1 MILAEFLRSAS
12 IPYMMGVKRV
22 YMSVDIDK
30 LDESVL
36 GSDSPDPLRFAFVKK
51 HSAHA
56 GGASVPVPSSQ
67 QQVIFSSIT
76 ANSIKATNK
85 RCLYIHV
92 PFCRVRCTFCNFF
105 QNAAS
110 RTLVDEYFEALM
122 QELREKAAL
131 PWTQNG
137 IFHAVYIGG
146 GTPTDLSPIQVRV
159 LGQAIRDHFPL
170 AADCE
175 ITLEGRINRFSDE
188 LYQGALDG
196 GFNRFS
202 FGVQSF
208 NTQVRRSA
216 KRLDDREDVLKRVS
230 EIAKED
236 KIPVIID
243 LLYGLPYQTKEVLEQ
258 DLNDFLSTGAHGLDL
273 YQLVVGGSAPMLN
286 LVEKGK
292 IPPPATTPEKA
303 GMYELGVNFMA
314 KHHMKQLSVNH
325 WAIDNRERSL
335 YNSLAK
341 TYAEVLPIGC
351 GAGGNIGGYG
361 MMQHRTL
368 ETYIKAVKEGQ
379 STIAMM
385 MKQSPLEPLFSAL
398 KSAFD
403 RGIVQANQLPS
414 FMGEDAFGFLL
425 PLFKVWQAK
434 GLVQLH
440 ERSAVL
446 TLAGSFWA
454 VSLAQSCIQ
463 VLTSEMN
470 ETVPKASN
478 N

>member
-1 MILAEFLRSAS
+1 
-12 IPYMMGVKRV
+12 
-22 YMSVDIDK
+22 MSVDIHNY
-30 LDESVL
+30 DELTL
-36 GSDSPDPLRFAFVKK
+36 GSNNPDALRFAFAKK
-51 HSAHA
+51 QSAHA
-56 GGASVPVPSSQ
+56 GGMSVPVPPPQ
-67 QQVIFSSIT
+67 QGAILSNIT
-76 ANSIKATNK
+76 SGTGREGGK

-110 RTLVDEYFEALM
+110 RKLVDEYFDALM
-122 QELREKAAL
+122 TELREKAAL
-131 PWTQNG
+131 PWTQSG

-146 GTPTDLSPIQVRV
+146 GTPTDLSPEQVRT

-216 KRLDDREDVLKRVS
+216 KRLDDREDVLKRIS
-230 EIAKED
+230 ELAKED

-243 LLYGLPYQTKEVLEQ
+243 LLYGLPYQTTEILEQ
-258 DLNDFLSTGAHGLDL
+258 DLKDFMSTGAHGLDL

-314 KHHMKQLSVNH
+314 EHHMKQLSVNH

-341 TYAEVLPIGC
+341 TYAEVLPVGC

-368 ETYIKAVKEGQ
+368 DTYIKAVNEGQ
-379 STIAMM
+379 SAVAMM
-385 MKQSPLEPLFSAL
+385 MKQSQLEPLFAAL
-398 KSAFD
+398 KSGFD
-403 RGIVQANQLPS
+403 RGIVQSSKLPT
-414 FMGEDAFGFLL
+414 FMGENTFDYLT
-425 PLFKVWQAK
+425 PLFKVWQDK
-434 GLVQLH
+434 GLIELK
-440 ERSAVL
+440 ERSLVL

-454 VSLAQSCIQ
+454 VSLAQACIQ
-463 VLTSEMN
+463 VLTSEMKQAM
-470 ETVPKASN
+470 PKVSN

>member
-1 MILAEFLRSAS
+1 
-12 IPYMMGVKRV
+12 
-22 YMSVDIDK
+22 MSVDIDK
-30 LDESVL
+30 FDESVL

-56 GGASVPVPSSQ
+56 GGASVPVPPPQ
-67 QQVIFSSIT
+67 QAGVLSSIT
-76 ANSIKATNK
+76 SDQNVRNNK

-110 RTLVDEYFEALM
+110 RKLVDEYFATLM
-122 QELREKAAL
+122 QDLKEKAAL
-131 PWTQNG
+131 PWTQSG

-146 GTPTDLSPIQVRV
+146 GTPTDLSPEQVRV
-159 LGQAIRDHFPL
+159 LGQAIHDYFPL
-170 AADCE
+170 ASDCE

-216 KRLDDREDVLKRVS
+216 KRLDDREDVLIRVS
-230 EIAKED
+230 ELAKED

-243 LLYGLPYQTKEVLEQ
+243 LLYGLPYQTKEILEQ
-258 DLNDFLSTGAHGLDL
+258 DLNDFMSTGAHGLDL
-273 YQLVVGGSAPMLN
+273 YQLVVGGTAPMLN

-325 WAIDNRERSL
+325 WAVDNRERSL

-361 MMQHRTL
+361 MMLHRTL
-368 ETYIKAVKEGQ
+368 DTYIKAVNEGQ

-385 MKQSPLEPLFSAL
+385 MKHSPLEPLFSAL
-398 KSAFD
+398 KSGFD
-403 RGIVQANQLPS
+403 RGIVQASKLPV
-414 FMGEDAFGFLL
+414 FMGSDTFDFLM
-425 PLFKVWQAK
+425 PLFKVWQDK
-434 GLVQLH
+434 GLVELQ
-440 ERSAVL
+440 ERSLVL

-454 VSLAQSCIQ
+454 VSLAQACIQ

-470 ETVPKASN
+470 ESVPKVSN

>member
-1 MILAEFLRSAS
+1 
-12 IPYMMGVKRV
+12 
-22 YMSVDIDK
+22 MSVDIDK
-30 LDESVL
+30 FDESVL

-56 GGASVPVPSSQ
+56 GGASVPVPPPQ
-67 QQVIFSSIT
+67 QAGVLSSIT
-76 ANSIKATNK
+76 SDQNVRNNK

-110 RTLVDEYFEALM
+110 RKLVDEYFATLM
-122 QELREKAAL
+122 QDLKEKAAL
-131 PWTQNG
+131 PWTQSG

-146 GTPTDLSPIQVRV
+146 GTPTDLSPEQVRV
-159 LGQAIRDHFPL
+159 LGQAIHDYFPL
-170 AADCE
+170 ASDCE

-216 KRLDDREDVLKRVS
+216 KRLDDREDVLIRVS
-230 EIAKED
+230 ELAKED

-243 LLYGLPYQTKEVLEQ
+243 LLYGLPYQTKEILEQ
-258 DLNDFLSTGAHGLDL
+258 DLNDFMSTGAHGLDL
-273 YQLVVGGSAPMLN
+273 YQLVVGGTAPMLN

-325 WAIDNRERSL
+325 WAVDNRERSL

-361 MMQHRTL
+361 MMLHRTL
-368 ETYIKAVKEGQ
+368 DTYIKAVNEGQ

-385 MKQSPLEPLFSAL
+385 MKHSPLEPLFSAL
-398 KSAFD
+398 KSGFD
-403 RGIVQANQLPS
+403 RGIVQASKLPV
-414 FMGEDAFGFLL
+414 FMGSDTFDFLM
-425 PLFKVWQAK
+425 PLFKVWQDK
-434 GLVQLH
+434 GLVELQ
-440 ERSAVL
+440 ERSLVL
-446 TLAGSFWA
+446 TLAGSFWT
-454 VSLAQSCIQ
+454 VSLAQACIQ

-470 ETVPKASN
+470 ESVPKVSN

>member
-1 MILAEFLRSAS
+1 
-12 IPYMMGVKRV
+12 
-22 YMSVDIDK
+22 MSVDIHHY
-30 LDESVL
+30 DESVL
-36 GSDSPDPLRFAFVKK
+36 GSNNPDALRFAFTKK

-56 GGASVPVPSSQ
+56 GGMSVPVPPPQ
-67 QQVIFSSIT
+67 QGAILSNIT
-76 ANSIKATNK
+76 SGNGRKGGK

-110 RTLVDEYFEALM
+110 RKLVDEYFDALM
-122 QELREKAAL
+122 RELREKAAL
-131 PWTQNG
+131 PWTQSG

-146 GTPTDLSPIQVRV
+146 GTPTDLSPQQVRI
-159 LGQAIRDHFPL
+159 LGQTIRDHFPL

-216 KRLDDREDVLKRVS
+216 KRLDDREDVLKRIS
-230 EIAKED
+230 ELAKED

-243 LLYGLPYQTKEVLEQ
+243 LLYGLPYQTAEILEQ
-258 DLNDFLSTGAHGLDL
+258 DLNDFMSTGAHGLDL

-303 GMYELGVNFMA
+303 SMYELGVNFMA
-314 KHHMKQLSVNH
+314 EHHMKQLSVNH

-351 GAGGNIGGYG
+351 GAGGNIDGYG
-361 MMQHRTL
+361 MMQHHTL
-368 ETYIKAVKEGQ
+368 DTYIKAVNEGQ

-385 MKQSPLEPLFSAL
+385 MKQSQLEPLFAAL
-398 KSAFD
+398 KSGFD
-403 RGIVQANQLPS
+403 RGIVQCCKLPT
-414 FMGEDAFGFLL
+414 FMGENTFDYLT
-425 PLFKVWQAK
+425 PLFKVWQDK
-434 GLVQLH
+434 GLIEIK
-440 ERSAVL
+440 ERSFAL

-454 VSLAQSCIQ
+454 VSLAQACIQ
-463 VLTSEMN
+463 VLTAEMKQAM
-470 ETVPKASN
+470 PKVSN